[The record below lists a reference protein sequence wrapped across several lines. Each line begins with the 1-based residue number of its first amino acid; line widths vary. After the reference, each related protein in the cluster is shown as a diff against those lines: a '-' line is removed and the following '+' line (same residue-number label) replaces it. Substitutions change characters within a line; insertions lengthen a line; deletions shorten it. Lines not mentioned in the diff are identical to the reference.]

1 MALTAAEIT
10 ALVNE
15 LEQLARQ
22 SGSLRELRNLLTN
35 LSNQDLSQLTS
46 QVQGVTDAI
55 AAQTASNNAS
65 VFSLQARQR
74 ALEAEA
80 QAYASTNQELQK
92 RIKAQEAAL
101 ELERAMLLTGNS
113 TIENIK
119 AQEAALEGLKEK
131 IEDLNEKQRTVQQG
145 ADDVFDSF
153 MKLSSGNLIAG
164 LKQLGTGMSKI
175 LGDSGKAGPI
185 SSFKK
190 ELSGI
195 AKEAAAGSGTAVA
208 GLGALAASFVAL
220 AGALF
225 ITSEIVKLAI
235 SVENLS
241 REIQKVTGLSKDFT
255 NQIMANADAVR
266 AFDPQMK
273 MLGETTQALG
283 KSFTDFS
290 MLNKQVAADVTV
302 TLTALTALGIGA
314 GDLAKGM
321 QLSTKALGQN
331 ADQATQTQLE
341 LNALARDIGVAP
353 AEMAANFAAAGT
365 QLAKL
370 GRDGVKAFKDLAI
383 TSKITG
389 IEVSRLL
396 AITEKFDTFE
406 GAAEQA
412 GKLNAA
418 LGGNFVNAMELMT
431 ATDPAERFEM
441 IRDSILDAGL
451 AFDDMSY
458 YQSKFYADAMGLND
472 VSELALV
479 LSGNMESL
487 NGEIGKTSADYEN
500 AAKMARDFQSVQD
513 QIKNALHALIP
524 VVQPLAELIGDLA
537 SKVST
542 FVTENKELLRS
553 IGYGLLVALAA
564 VGVALAVVAGK
575 FILIAGVVMGVV
587 TAIGALINVMLHKRN
602 SPTFFESLLET
613 ADRFDKLSGS
623 TKKFAIETENTST
636 SVDEMRKSMS
646 QVSTNR
652 AGAPIYATNNAVS
665 NAVSS
670 AVNST
675 TNNYGQQNNQ
685 NIVIELDGKKVGE
698 GVMGKFARNAAMV

>member
-1 MALTAAEIT
+1 MALTAAEIS
-10 ALVNE
+10 ALVAQ
-15 LEQLARQ
+15 LEQLAGQ
-22 SGSLRELRNLLTN
+22 SGSLRDLRIVLGE
-35 LSNQDLSQLTS
+35 LSNQDLSQLS
-46 QVQGVTDAI
+46 SEIEGVADAI
-55 AAQTASNNAS
+55 ATQTASNNAS
-65 VFSLQARQR
+65 VISLQARQR

-80 QAYASTNQELQK
+80 EAYAGTNEELQK

-101 ELERAMLLTGNS
+101 ELEKAMLLTGES
-113 TIENIK
+113 TIANIK
-119 AQEAALEGLKEK
+119 DQEEALEALKNNLD
-131 IEDLNEKQRTVQQG
+131 DLNEKQKSVQQG
-145 ADDVFDSF
+145 ADELFDSF
-153 MKLSSGNLIAG
+153 GKLASGNLIGG
-164 LKQLGTGMSKI
+164 LKQLGAGMSKI
-175 LGDSGKAGPI
+175 LGSDGKAGPI

-190 ELSGI
+190 QLSGL
-195 AKEAAAGSGTAVA
+195 AKEAAGGSGTAVA
-208 GLGALAASFVAL
+208 GLGALAASFAAL
-220 AGALF
+220 GAALF
-225 ITSEIVKLAI
+225 IAKEIIKLAI

-241 REIQKVTGLSKDFT
+241 REIQKATGLSKDFT

-273 MLGETTQALG
+273 MLGATTQELA

-290 MLNKQVAADVTV
+290 MLNKEVAADVAV

-331 ADQATQTQLE
+331 ADQAAQTQLE

-353 AEMAANFAAAGT
+353 AEMAANFAAAGP

-370 GRDGVKAFKDLAI
+370 GRDGVRAFKDLAVA
-383 TSKITG
+383 SKITG
-389 IEVSRLL
+389 LEVSRLL

-431 ATDPAERFEM
+431 ATDPAERFGM
-441 IRDSILDAGL
+441 IRDSVLDAGL

-458 YQSKFYADAMGLND
+458 YQRKFYADAMGLSD
-472 VSELALV
+472 VSELAAV
-479 LSGNMESL
+479 MSGNMESL
-487 NGEIGKTSADYEN
+487 NGEIGKTAADYEN
-500 AAKMARDFQSVQD
+500 AAKMAADFQSVQD

-537 SKVST
+537 SKISN

-575 FILIAGVVMGVV
+575 FIIIAGAVMAVV
-587 TAIGALINVMLHKRN
+587 TAIGALINIMLHKRN

-623 TKKFAIETENTST
+623 TKKFAVETENTST
-636 SVDEMRKSMS
+636 SVDQMRNSMS
-646 QVSTNR
+646 QATANR
-652 AGAPIYATNNAVS
+652 AGAQTIANS
-665 NAVSS
+665 NVMSS
-670 AVNST
+670 AVDNAVNNT
-675 TNNYGQQNNQ
+675 TNNYGQQGNQ
-685 NIVIELDGKKVGE
+685 NIIVELDGKKVGE
-698 GVMGKFARNAAMV
+698 GVMGKFARSAAMV